1 MGQNPTSRQRGF
13 TLLELILALSL
24 AGLLTWL
31 IVPGYTGLKN
41 AANDEEAIARA
52 CMLQT
57 AKTSWMRDVGQSAFD
72 TWSAAVSD
80 ADKYAVLKPYVGI
93 ARDYAT
99 LSDFTPFGYNY
110 GLNSLDSKVSVIRS
124 SDSATLAY

>member
-1 MGQNPTSRQRGF
+1 MAQIPQSRQRGF

-57 AKTSWMRDVGQSAFD
+57 AKTSWMRDVGQSAFE
-72 TWSAAVSD
+72 TWSIAVSD
-80 ADKYAVLKPYVGI
+80 ADKYAVLKPYLGI
-93 ARDYAT
+93 SRDYPT
-99 LSDFTPFGYNY
+99 LSDFTPFGYTY
-110 GLNSLDSKVSVIRS
+110 GLNGLDSKVSVIRG
-124 SDSATLAY
+124 SDSASLTY